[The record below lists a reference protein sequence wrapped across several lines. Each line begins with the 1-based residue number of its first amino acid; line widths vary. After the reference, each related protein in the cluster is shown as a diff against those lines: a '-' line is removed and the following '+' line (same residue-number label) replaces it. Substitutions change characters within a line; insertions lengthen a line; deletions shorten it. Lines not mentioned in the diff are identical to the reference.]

1 MAAAAESQKAFGP
14 QDRMATLVD
23 QAVALVRTA
32 RRNSRS
38 LSGNNYYANK
48 LAELRAE
55 ATNASGELPDRGV
68 RETAA
73 FAQLVEV
80 CFSPSGTLE
89 QRLKAKRELLFQLR
103 TAWKETQNGRGAD
116 VGNPELFPLS
126 LLAETRRTYLVIIGR
141 QMNGCYA
148 STWYDA
154 CAVMMRRL
162 VEDSIIEAFEGRGLS
177 ANVKDSKGD
186 FFQLSDLISAA
197 LGEKSWNLSRNTR
210 ANLPRLKDVG
220 HISAHG
226 RRFHARKED
235 IDKVEFGCRVVVEEF
250 LRLADLL

>member
-1 MAAAAESQKAFGP
+1 MAAAAESEKTFGP
-14 QDRMATLVD
+14 RDRIAMLVN
-23 QAVALVRTA
+23 QARQVVRKG
-32 RRNSRS
+32 RKNNQS

-55 ATNASGELPDRGV
+55 ATNASRELPQRED

-73 FAQLVEV
+73 FAELVEV
-80 CFSPSGTLE
+80 CFSPSATHQ
-89 QRLKAKRELLFQLR
+89 QRLQAERELIFQLR
-103 TAWKETQNGRGAD
+103 TTWRETQNERGE
-116 VGNPELFPLS
+116 GTSSLELFPLS

-148 STWYDA
+148 STWYDG

-162 VEDSIIEAFEGRGLS
+162 LENSIIEAFEQRGLS

-186 FFQLSDLISAA
+186 FLQLSDLIAAA
-197 LGEKSWNLSRNTR
+197 LAEKSWNLSRNTK

-250 LRLADLL
+250 LRLAGLL

>member
-1 MAAAAESQKAFGP
+1 MAEAAESQKTFGP
-14 QDRMATLVD
+14 QDRIATLVD
-23 QAVALVRTA
+23 QAVAVARTA

-48 LAELRAE
+48 LAELRTE
-55 ATNASGELPDRGV
+55 ATNASRELPDRGDQ
-68 RETAA
+68 ETAA

-80 CFSPSGTLE
+80 CFSASVSLE
-89 QRLKAKRELLFQLR
+89 ERLTTKRELLFQLR
-103 TAWKETQNGRGAD
+103 TAWKETRSGREAGVRD
-116 VGNPELFPLS
+116 PELFPLS

-162 VEDSIIEAFEGRGLS
+162 LENSIIEAFEERGLS

-186 FFQLSDLISAA
+186 FLQLSDLIAAA
-197 LGEKSWNLSRNTR
+197 LGEKSWNLSRNTK

-250 LRLADLL
+250 LRLAGLL